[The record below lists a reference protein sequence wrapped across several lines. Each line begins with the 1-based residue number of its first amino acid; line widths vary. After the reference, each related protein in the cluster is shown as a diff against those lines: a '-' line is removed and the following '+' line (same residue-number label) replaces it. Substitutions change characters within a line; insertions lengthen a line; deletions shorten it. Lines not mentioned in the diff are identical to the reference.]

1 MKSLPNGLIIP
12 NHLGIIIDGNRR
24 WAKKR
29 GMPAWYGHRYGA
41 KTLENFLKWCL
52 ELNIPHVSIFTL
64 STENLNRPKRELE
77 ELFRIYYNYL
87 KKWEKKKDGFLDK
100 YEVRVKFIGDL
111 SRLPKKLVR
120 LMGKLMQKTAK
131 YQKRF
136 LNLLV
141 AYGSHFEIKEVVKK
155 IVQKCLEKG
164 TIEISEKD
172 IQENLLVP
180 VPLDLVIRTGGYN
193 RLSNFMLLQASY
205 AEIITLK
212 KLWPDFTKQDLIN
225 CIKKYSRIQRNF
237 GK

>member
-1 MKSLPNGLIIP
+1 MPNGLIIP

-24 WAKKR
+24 WAQKR
-29 GMPAWYGHRYGA
+29 GMPPWYGHRYGA
-41 KTLENFLKWCL
+41 KNLENFLNWCL

-77 ELFRIYYNYL
+77 ELFNLYYKYL
-87 KKWEKKKDGFLDK
+87 KKWERKKDGFLDK
-100 YEVRVKFIGDL
+100 YEVRLRFVGDL
-111 SRLPKKLVR
+111 SRLPPKLVR

-155 IVQKCLEKG
+155 LVQKCVEKG
-164 TIEISEKD
+164 MVEISEKD
-172 IQENLLVP
+172 IEENLLVP
-180 VPLDLVIRTGGYN
+180 VPLDLVIRTGGYS
-193 RLSNFMLLQASY
+193 RLSNFMVWQANY

-212 KLWPDFTKQDLIN
+212 KLWPDFTKKDLIN
-225 CIKKYSRIQRNF
+225 CIKKYSQIQRNF

>member
-1 MKSLPNGLIIP
+1 MPNGLIVP

-24 WAKKR
+24 WAQKR
-29 GMPAWYGHRYGA
+29 GMPSWYGHRYGA
-41 KTLENFLKWCL
+41 KNLQNFLNWCL
-52 ELNIPHVSIFTL
+52 ELNIPNVSVFTL

-77 ELFRIYYNYL
+77 ELFNLYYKYL
-87 KKWEKKKDGFLDK
+87 KRWEERKDGFLDK
-100 YEVRVKFIGDL
+100 YEVRVKFVGDL
-111 SRLPKKLVR
+111 SRLPPKLVR
-120 LMGKLMQKTAK
+120 LMGKIMQKTAK
-131 YQKRF
+131 YQKKF

-164 TIEISEKD
+164 TIEITEKD

-180 VPLDLVIRTGGYN
+180 VPLDLIIRTGGYS

-212 KLWPDFTKQDLIN
+212 KLWPDFTKEDLIN
-225 CIKKYSRIQRNF
+225 CIKKYNRIQKNF

>member
-1 MKSLPNGLIIP
+1 MPNGLIVP

-24 WAKKR
+24 WAQQR
-29 GMPAWYGHRYGA
+29 GMPPWYGHRYGA
-41 KTLENFLKWCL
+41 KNLQNFLNWCL
-52 ELNIPHVSIFTL
+52 ELNIPNVSVFTL

-77 ELFRIYYNYL
+77 ELFNLYYKYL
-87 KKWEKKKDGFLDK
+87 KRWEERKDGFLDK
-100 YEVRVKFIGDL
+100 YEVRVKFVGDL
-111 SRLPKKLVR
+111 SRLPPKLVR
-120 LMGKLMQKTAK
+120 LMGKIMQKTAK
-131 YQKRF
+131 YQKKF

-164 TIEISEKD
+164 TIEITEKD

-180 VPLDLVIRTGGYN
+180 VPLDLIIRTGGYS

-212 KLWPDFTKQDLIN
+212 KLWPDFTKEDLIN
-225 CIKKYSRIQRNF
+225 CIKKYNRIQKNF